1 MKFRPWTPKGKKL
14 PVRFY
19 LEGSTSGAY
28 IGKKQGS
35 LKISNST
42 INEDQNIRSFLL
54 SHHIDIDTLGLTDFG
69 EKITANR
76 LHVFCSEVPNILN
89 RVHNVVD
96 FNPNGKKS
104 PRNWT
109 QPHRGQASQA
119 ELYQESLQ
127 LDISSAPFK
136 AATIEHSVV
145 TVDTREPEQ
154 LYNLMLTSKIKSV
167 CYGSLPLADIQIE
180 DTRTGD
186 ILLIERK
193 VISDFH
199 KSIINNHAHDQAE
212 RYFNATMAARA
223 EGKRFRVIWIIESLQ
238 EGREGLYHSLPQIKM
253 VDGMINYLDLILGQS
268 VFQSFS
274 LNHTCYLICKFLQG
288 YFEEELYFKVKTGNP
303 LVNRS
308 KKDRHNIHVGTS
320 GVTDHGVTRARNN
333 LESMLVYIPSV
344 RLNVARELATLGK
357 SYKDIISMTVVEL
370 ESIKGVG
377 KKTALEIHS
386 EFNKM

>member
-19 LEGSTSGAY
+19 LEGSTNGAY

-42 INEDQNIRSFLL
+42 INEDQKIRSFLL
-54 SHHIDIDTLGLTDFG
+54 SHQIDIDTLGLTDLG
-69 EKITANR
+69 EQITAKR
-76 LHVFCSEVPNILN
+76 LHVFCSEIPNILN
-89 RVHNVVD
+89 SVPNVVD
-96 FNPNGKKS
+96 FKPSRNKS
-104 PRNWT
+104 TSNWT
-109 QPHRGQASQA
+109 QPHRGQATQA

-136 AATIEHSVV
+136 AATIEHTVV
-145 TVDTREPEQ
+145 TVDTREPEE

-167 CYGSLPLADIQIE
+167 GYGSLPLADIQIE

-199 KSIINNHAHDQAE
+199 KSILNNHAHDQGE
-212 RYFNATMAARA
+212 RYYNAALAAIA
-223 EGKRFRVIWIIESLQ
+223 EGKKFRVIWIIESQQ

-274 LNHTCYLICKFLQG
+274 LNHTAYLTNKFIQG
-288 YFEEELYFKVKTGNP
+288 FIEQELYYKVKTGNP
-303 LVNRS
+303 LVNRN
-308 KKDRHNIHVGTS
+308 KKDRQNIHVGTS
-320 GVTDHGVTRARNN
+320 GVTDHGVTRASNN
-333 LESMLVYIPSV
+333 LESMLVYLPSI

-370 ESIKGVG
+370 EAIKGVG

-386 EFNKM
+386 DFNKM